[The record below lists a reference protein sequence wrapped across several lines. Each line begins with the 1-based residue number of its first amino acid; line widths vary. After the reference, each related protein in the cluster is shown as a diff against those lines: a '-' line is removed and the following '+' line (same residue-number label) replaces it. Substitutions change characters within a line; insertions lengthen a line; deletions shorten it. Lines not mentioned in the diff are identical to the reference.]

1 MQLLRLALKSIAD
14 KKVRFFLTTLSVVL
28 GVMFTVGV
36 FIFSDSLRAVFS
48 DLAEDIAGRT
58 DLSVRSQQDFGDK
71 LVDPALASVIKDV
84 EGVQATSPGI
94 ADDKITVFDEKGNP
108 LRGGAP
114 TTGVNWVEDEN
125 MSFLFIAEGREPRNS
140 SEFALNAN
148 SVEDNELTIGE
159 TYAIQMPVDSRDFT
173 LVGSFNFAQEDNDRT
188 FEEKLVAFDLDTAA
202 QLLKDGKGWDQI
214 YIDVESNADEEAV
227 QAAIQIA
234 IDEACYTGAVACENQ
249 LEIITQLEI
258 QQEQEDEFTD
268 FTDFIRTFR
277 NILLAFGIIILA
289 LSIFVI
295 FNTFT
300 IVLGQRV
307 KEFGLMRALGAT
319 GRQITLTVMGEAVA
333 VGLASSALGFG
344 AGVGLVHLL
353 RWISDLANLD
363 LPLDNFVY
371 LPRTVIIAFA
381 IGTGITLVSALV
393 PALRTRRI
401 PPMAALRDGIEI
413 AEKEIP
419 RRFAI
424 GSVLTGAGVA
434 LVLLGV
440 SSEWQLMLILS
451 AIAMI
456 LLIIGGKRLYPTAGH
471 WAVLIMG
478 FFFIVTAN
486 VANFDESEQWMSL
499 GIGCV
504 ALIIAVNLLSPL
516 FAANLANAIGWPIR
530 LISRVTGKLSTE
542 NVARYPRRTTT
553 TAGAIMI
560 GLALVST
567 VGIASESL
575 QATWRTTLND
585 TGKADW
591 FLCTA
596 NCDINYYT
604 DQTQSFSPELTRDLE
619 ALPEIE
625 SAVSYRWD
633 AGGLR
638 VPVRDNEQQFEYLYS
653 VFATDL
659 SKIERHL
666 DLEVTEG
673 SFADMGGANTDVHN
687 VGVHEQIANELGL
700 VLGSLVS
707 VNLGSLEQQVDFQVD
722 FRVTAIYSEELIA
735 ANSWLI
741 DLSTWEQYFTRN
753 LDIFASVITA
763 SGVSRSEARA
773 AIDRAVENYPQADV
787 QTKQEFNDNLVEQ
800 DDQAEQIRATVT
812 AVNIVN
818 AFLYFALV
826 IAFIGVANTLALSVI
841 ERTRELGLL
850 RAVGM
855 KRGQMLRMVLGE
867 GIIISVLGGVLGVG
881 LGLIFG
887 ITIANIMP
895 NDVISTLAVPVRIL
909 IIYLTAAAA
918 AGLIA
923 ALLPARRASRL
934 NVLEAIAQE

>member
-1 MQLLRLALKSIAD
+1 MHLLRLTLKSVAD

-48 DLAEDIAGRT
+48 DIAEDIAGRT
-58 DLSVRSQQDFGDK
+58 DLSVRSQQDFGDR
-71 LVDPALASVIKDV
+71 LVDPALASIIEDV
-84 EGVQATSPGI
+84 EGVQATAPGI
-94 ADDKITVFDEKGNP
+94 ADDKITVFDAKGNP

-159 TYAIQMPVDSRDFT
+159 TYTIQMPVESRGFT
-173 LVGSFNFAQEDNDRT
+173 LVGSFNFAEEDNDRT

-214 YIDVESNADEEAV
+214 YIDVASNADEEAV

-234 IDEACYTGAVACENQ
+234 IDEACSTGAVACENQ

-258 QQEQEDEFTD
+258 QQEQEDEFNQ
-268 FTDFIRTFR
+268 FTEFIRTFR

-300 IVLGQRV
+300 IVLSQRV

-319 GRQITLTVMGEAVA
+319 GRQITLTVMGEAVI
-333 VGLASSALGFG
+333 VGVASSALGFG

-363 LPLDNFVY
+363 LPLDSFVY
-371 LPRTVIIAFA
+371 LPRTVIVAFA
-381 IGTGITLVSALV
+381 IGTGVTLVSALV
-393 PALRTRRI
+393 PALRTRRTS
-401 PPMAALRDGIEI
+401 PMAALRDGMGI

-424 GSVLTGAGVA
+424 GSVLTGSGVA

-440 SSEWQLMLILS
+440 SSEWQLMLVLS
-451 AIAMI
+451 AIAII
-456 LLIIGGKRLYPTAGH
+456 LLILGGKRLYPTAGH

-478 FFFIVTAN
+478 FFFMVTAN
-486 VANFDESEQWMSL
+486 VADFDEGEQWMSL

-530 LISRVTGKLSTE
+530 LISRVTGKLSTK

-575 QATWRTTLND
+575 QATWRSTLND
-585 TGKADW
+585 VGKADW

-596 NCDINYYT
+596 NCEINYRA

-633 AGGLR
+633 ADGLI
-638 VPVRDNEQQFEYLYS
+638 VPVRDNEQQLQFEYLFS

-666 DLEVTEG
+666 DLEVAEG
-673 SFADMGGANTDVHN
+673 SFADIGEVNTDVHN
-687 VGVHEQIANELGL
+687 VGVHETIAEDLGL
-700 VLGSLVS
+700 ALGSLVS
-707 VNLGSLEQQVDFQVD
+707 VNFNSASSKQVDFI
-722 FRVTAIYSEELIA
+722 VTAIYSEDLIA

-741 DLSTWEQYFTRN
+741 DLSTWEQYFTRD
-753 LDIFASVITA
+753 LDILASAIAA

-773 AIDRAVENYPQADV
+773 AIDRAAENYPQADV

-800 DDQAEQIRATVT
+800 DDEAEQIRTTVT

-818 AFLYFALV
+818 AFLYFALI

-867 GIIISVLGGVLGVG
+867 GIIISVIGGVLGVG

-895 NDVISTLAVPVRIL
+895 NDVISTLAVPIRIL
-909 IIYLTAAAA
+909 IIYLTAAAV

-934 NVLEAIAQE
+934 NVLEAIAKE

>member
-1 MQLLRLALKSIAD
+1 MHLLRLTLKSVAD

-58 DLSVRSQQDFGDK
+58 DLSVRSQQDFGDR
-71 LVDPALASVIKDV
+71 LVDPALASIIEDV
-84 EGVQATSPGI
+84 EGVQATAPGI
-94 ADDKITVFDEKGNP
+94 ADDKITVFDENGNP

-159 TYAIQMPVDSRDFT
+159 TYNIQMPVDSRDFT

-214 YIDVESNADEEAV
+214 YIDVASNADEEAV

-258 QQEQEDEFTD
+258 QQEQEDEFNQ
-268 FTDFIRTFR
+268 FTEFIRTFR

-300 IVLGQRV
+300 IVLSQRV

-319 GRQITLTVMGEAVA
+319 GRQITLTVMGEAVILG
-333 VGLASSALGFG
+333 VASSALGFG

-371 LPRTVIIAFA
+371 LPRTVIVAFA
-381 IGTGITLVSALV
+381 IGTGVTLVSALV
-393 PALRTRRI
+393 PALRTRRTS
-401 PPMAALRDGIEI
+401 PMAALRDGMGI

-424 GSVLTGAGVA
+424 GSVLTGSGVA

-451 AIAMI
+451 AIAI
-456 LLIIGGKRLYPTAGH
+456 TLLILGGKRLYPAAGH

-478 FFFIVTAN
+478 FFFMVTAN
-486 VANFDESEQWMSL
+486 VADFDEGEQWMSL

-504 ALIIAVNLLSPL
+504 SLIIAVNLLSPL

-530 LISRVTGKLSTE
+530 LISRVTGKLSTK

-560 GLALVST
+560 GLALIST

-585 TGKADW
+585 VGKADW
-591 FLCTA
+591 FLCAA
-596 NCDINYYT
+596 NCEINYRA

-633 AGGLR
+633 ADGLI
-638 VPVRDNEQQFEYLYS
+638 VPVRDNAQQLQFEYLFS

-666 DLEVTEG
+666 DLEVAEG
-673 SFADMGGANTDVHN
+673 SFADIGEVNTDVHN
-687 VGVHEQIANELGL
+687 VGVHETIAEDLGL
-700 VLGSLVS
+700 ALGSLVS
-707 VNLGSLEQQVDFQVD
+707 VNFNSASSKQVDFI
-722 FRVTAIYSEELIA
+722 VTAIYSEDLIA

-741 DLSTWEQYFTRN
+741 DLSTWEQYFTRD
-753 LDIFASVITA
+753 LDIFASAITA

-773 AIDRAVENYPQADV
+773 AIDRAAENYPQADV

-800 DDQAEQIRATVT
+800 DDEAEQIRTTVT

-818 AFLYFALV
+818 AFLYFALI

-867 GIIISVLGGVLGVG
+867 GIIISVIGGVLGVG

-909 IIYLTAAAA
+909 IIYLIAAAA

-934 NVLEAIAQE
+934 NVLEAIAKE